1 METAVPEIP
10 REILRLIPGL
20 EMKTGTRMTVIPE
33 IQMQVR
39 METAPIRTTVRHRAE
54 TAMEVQEIMA
64 MPDSPMEMQMAGI
77 RMAAVIT
84 EDRTRRGKLSH
95 LPSRQRKS
103 HPQSDIRTLNFYQ
116 ENM

>member
-1 METAVPEIP
+1 METAVPEI
-10 REILRLIPGL
+10 LRIIPGM
-20 EMKTGTRMTVIPE
+20 EMNTGTRMTVIPE

-39 METAPIRTTVRHRAE
+39 METAPIRATVRYRAE

-84 EDRTRRGKLSH
+84 EGRTRRGKLSH
-95 LPSRQRKS
+95 LLSRQRKS